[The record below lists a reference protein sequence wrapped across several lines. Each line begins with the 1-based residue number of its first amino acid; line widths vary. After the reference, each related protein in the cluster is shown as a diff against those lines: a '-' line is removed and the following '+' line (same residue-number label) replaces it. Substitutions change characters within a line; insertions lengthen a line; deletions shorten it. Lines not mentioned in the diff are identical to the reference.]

1 VVLFEVLGELLVWWG
16 GENIFLPEVWG
27 EEGVSRADSLESGL
41 GEVSKGG
48 GGAASRGVAIFKTSH
63 LHKLL
68 GDWTTNETS
77 SSGSGDESYVDGT
90 AFAVDLGRNGV
101 RFTKLVTPVTSS
113 DWDNRELGKNDSA
126 TDSGG
131 DFLGALDSKTDV
143 TVSVTNADDSLESGS
158 LTGSGLLLDGLDLQ
172 DFVLEGGADEVIND
186 LELLDGK
193 GEVVDF
199 FNGLD
204 LAVLDK
210 STELGNGLPFLWL
223 GLASTSSTA
232 STASSAT
239 TTETTSETTTGCLGW
254 SCVRHKVL
262 FESVRQSKSDSKMG

>member
-1 VVLFEVLGELLVWWG
+1 M
-16 GENIFLPEVWG
+16 
-27 EEGVSRADSLESGL
+27 
-41 GEVSKGG
+41 
-48 GGAASRGVAIFKTSH
+48 
-63 LHKLL
+63 
-68 GDWTTNETS
+68 
-77 SSGSGDESYVDGT
+77 
-90 AFAVDLGRNGV
+90 

-113 DWDNRELGKNDSA
+113 DWDNRELGKDDSA

-131 DFLGALDSKTDV
+131 DFLGALDSETDV
-143 TVSVTNADDSLESGS
+143 AVSVTNADDSLESGS

-172 DFVLEGGADEVIND
+172 DFVLEGGADEVIDD
-186 LELLDGK
+186 LELLESIFDIYLKIRIYLDGK

-262 FESVRQSKSDSKMG
+262 FESKRQNFS

>member
-1 VVLFEVLGELLVWWG
+1 VVLLEVLGELLVWWG
-16 GENIFLPEVWG
+16 GESFFLPEVWG
-27 EEGVSRADSLESGL
+27 EEGVGRADSLESGL

-48 GGAASRGVAIFKTSH
+48 GGAASRGVAIFKTGH

-68 GDWTTNETS
+68 WDWTANETS
-77 SSGSGDESYVDGT
+77 SSGSGDESHVDGT
-90 AFAVDLGRNGV
+90 ALAVDLGRNGV

-113 DWDNRELGKNDSA
+113 DWDNRELGKDDSA
-126 TDSGG
+126 TDGGG

-172 DFVLEGGADEVIND
+172 DFVLEGGADEVIDD
-186 LELLDGK
+186 LELLDWK
-193 GEVVDF
+193 GEAVDF